1 MSRFHDF
8 TMASLEGEQVSFSDF
23 ADQAC
28 LIVNVASARGLT
40 PQYAGL
46 RTLHHDDN
54 GVRVLGF
61 PCNQFGEQEPGSAE
75 EIRSFVTE
83 NYDIDFPMFAK
94 IEVNGDGATELYQ
107 WLKSEQPGEGET
119 SDITWNFEKFLVNSN
134 GDVVARF
141 TPFTTPEEVAEQL
154 GELLG

>member
-1 MSRFHDF
+1 M
-8 TMASLEGEQVSFSDF
+8 FS
-23 ADQAC
+23 
-28 LIVNVASARGLT
+28 
-40 PQYAGL
+40 
-46 RTLHHDDN
+46 
-54 GVRVLGF
+54 
-61 PCNQFGEQEPGSAE
+61 
-75 EIRSFVTE
+75 
-83 NYDIDFPMFAK
+83 K